1 MAKSQI
7 NRKGKY
13 YHCKIR
19 VCTTSSC

>member
-13 YHCKIR
+13 YHSKIR